1 MPRSTASW
9 ISRAPSSSVLPCGM
23 PSRLKPP
30 QPRPATLTLR
40 PVLPSVVYSMCL
52 AAFLSE
58 QTDRPPAD
66 RFSHASSDS
75 GDPGKTRTC
84 DPWFRKPMLYPAE
97 LRGLLEILEEF

>member
-1 MPRSTASW
+1 MSRTA
-9 ISRAPSSSVLPCGM
+9 SSSVLPCGR

-58 QTDRPPAD
+58 ETDRPAAD
-66 RFSHASSDS
+66 RSRMHRGILATPARLELATLGLGNQCSIQLSYGALLKFLRNFS
-75 GDPGKTRTC
+75 
-84 DPWFRKPMLYPAE
+84 E
-97 LRGLLEILEEF
+97 Q